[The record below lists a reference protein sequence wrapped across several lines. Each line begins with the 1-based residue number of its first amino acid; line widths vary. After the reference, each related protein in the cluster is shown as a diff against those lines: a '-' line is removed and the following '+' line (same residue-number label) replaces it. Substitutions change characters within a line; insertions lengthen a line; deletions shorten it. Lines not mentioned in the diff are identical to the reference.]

1 MIVFTKRL
9 FPLPDSKL
17 SSSEASCALVGS
29 DPKDADAQNNLA
41 LLLHEGHGGPR
52 VDGVAEARRL
62 LGLAA
67 AQGHANL
74 RAYSRNDLA
83 NMVRN
88 GRGGPKDEAEA
99 SRL

>member
-1 MIVFTKRL
+1 M
-9 FPLPDSKL
+9 
-17 SSSEASCALVGS
+17 GS